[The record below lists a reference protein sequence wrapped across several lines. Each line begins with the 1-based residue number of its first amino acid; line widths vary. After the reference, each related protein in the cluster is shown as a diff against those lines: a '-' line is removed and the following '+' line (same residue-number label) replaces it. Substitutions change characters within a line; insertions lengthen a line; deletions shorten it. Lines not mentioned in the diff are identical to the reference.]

1 MTTECTTFEVA
12 GIVFAIS
19 SDRPVDIFQKENPYR
34 DFACSRVPDV
44 TIHARSNGMPGFSL
58 LERDRVFDSDGIWS
72 LYRVDGQNMFALI
85 SPSFGPLPY
94 RIAVFDGDFQRG
106 DIYTRSFESR
116 EVSDEL
122 LSNPLVFPLS
132 EVLMVCLLAQGRG
145 LMVHACGVD
154 NGGRGYL
161 FAGNSTHGKTTMA
174 RLWKDRAIILN
185 DDRIVLRRHEGR
197 FWMYGTPWHGEY
209 TGVSSRGV
217 PLEKVFFLS
226 HAETNYAVRKE
237 DVDAASILLT
247 RCFLPL
253 WAEEGMRFTLDFC
266 AQLVSE
272 VPCYTLGFV
281 PDEGVV
287 DFTRGV
293 K

>member
-19 SDRPVDIFQKENPYR
+19 SDRPVDIFREENAYQ
-34 DFACSRVPDV
+34 DFACSQVPDV
-44 TIHARSNGMPGFSL
+44 TIHNRFDGMPWVSL
-58 LERDRVFDSDGIWS
+58 LERNRIFDSGGVWS
-72 LYRVDGQNMFALI
+72 LYGVNGHNVFALI
-85 SPSFGPLPY
+85 SPSFGSLPY
-94 RIAVFDGDFQRG
+94 RIAVFDSSFQRG
-106 DIYTRSFESR
+106 EIYTRSFESR

-122 LSNPLVFPLS
+122 LSNPLAFPLS

-154 NGGRGYL
+154 DGGRGYL

-185 DDRIVLRRHEGR
+185 DDRIVLRRHEGQ

-209 TGVSSRGV
+209 TGVSARGV

-226 HAETNYAVRKE
+226 HAETNSTFRRE
-237 DVDAASILLT
+237 DVDAVSMLLT
-247 RCFLPL
+247 RCFPPL
-253 WAEEGMRFTLDFC
+253 WDQEGMRFTLDLC
-266 AQLVSE
+266 DQLVSE
-272 VPCYTLGFV
+272 VPCYALGFV
-281 PDEGVV
+281 PDEDVL
-287 DFTRGV
+287 DFVREA